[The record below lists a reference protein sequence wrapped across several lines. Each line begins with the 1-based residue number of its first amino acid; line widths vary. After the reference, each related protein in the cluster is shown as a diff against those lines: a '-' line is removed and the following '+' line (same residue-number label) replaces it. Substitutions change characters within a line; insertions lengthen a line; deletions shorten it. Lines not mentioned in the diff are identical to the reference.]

1 MNLKKKIQV
10 KKERVNLVIN
20 RIASIREADEKA
32 RKKNEKEFAKKEKK
46 GNKRTK
52 KVGEKDIQK
61 NKKRTSQ
68 ELREEMLKKLEN
80 SKLK

>member
-1 MNLKKKIQV
+1 MSKKAKKSKMDLYYMKNGPAKNKTSIEEKERKKK
-10 KKERVNLVIN
+10 
-20 RIASIREADEKA
+20 
-32 RKKNEKEFAKKEKK
+32 EKEKAKKEKK

>member
-1 MNLKKKIQV
+1 M
-10 KKERVNLVIN
+10 KEKN
-20 RIASIREADEKA
+20 
-32 RKKNEKEFAKKEKK
+32 KNEKEFAKKEKK